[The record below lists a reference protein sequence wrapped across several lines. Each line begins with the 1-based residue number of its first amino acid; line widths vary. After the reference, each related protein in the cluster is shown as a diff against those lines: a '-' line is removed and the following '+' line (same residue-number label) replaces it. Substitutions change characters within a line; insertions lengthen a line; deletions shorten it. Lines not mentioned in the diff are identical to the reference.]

1 MRTGSGVERRA
12 LLCAAGGAAALSSLV
27 VLSRCEKQAEPRGPL
42 RIATGPRGGVYYRLG
57 EGLAGAAAQEYP
69 GLRPAVLVTAAS
81 ATNVALVDAGQAE
94 VGFAQADVLIGTG
107 LINPLALAR
116 LHEDYLHLVV
126 RADSGLRS
134 LSDLRGRLVSL
145 GPAGSGTE
153 VTAQRLLSVAGTPTA
168 PRLTKAA
175 LNVDAA
181 ATALERGDIAAFF
194 FSGGLPVT
202 AIASLRARV
211 RIRLINLGQYVEPL
225 RVAYGEVYAERGI
238 PASTYEVEPVVTVG
252 VPNYLVVAAAMAD
265 DTAYGL
271 TRLLLERRDTLA
283 AAHPAAQ
290 RFNRRSAIDTAPLN
304 LHPGAAR
311 YFRDSQQ

>member
-1 MRTGSGVERRA
+1 
-12 LLCAAGGAAALSSLV
+12 
-27 VLSRCEKQAEPRGPL
+27 
-42 RIATGPRGGVYYRLG
+42 VYYRLG
-57 EGLAGAAAQEYP
+57 EGLAEAAAQEYP

-81 ATNVALVDAGQAE
+81 ATNVTLVDAGQAE
-94 VGFAQADVLIGTG
+94 VGFTQADVLIGTG
-107 LINPLALAR
+107 LVKPLALAR

-126 RADSGLRS
+126 RADGGLRS
-134 LSDLRGRLVSL
+134 LSDLRGRPVSL

-153 VTAQRLLSVAGTPTA
+153 VTAERLLSAVGTRTVPG
-168 PRLTKAA
+168 LTRVA

-181 ATALERGDIAAFF
+181 ATALARGDIAAFF

-202 AIASLRARV
+202 AIASLRTNV
-211 RIRLINLGQYVEPL
+211 RIRLINLGQYVALL
-225 RVAYGEVYAERGI
+225 RHAYGEVYAERGI
-238 PASTYEVEPVVTVG
+238 PASTYGVEPVVTVG

-271 TRLLLERRDTLA
+271 TRLLMERRDTLA

-290 RFNRRSAIDTAPLN
+290 RFNRRSAIDTAPLS

-311 YFRDSQQ
+311 YFRDSER